1 MQDCKFTFSFIINW
15 PSIISEPRSCCQ
27 SRRVWK
33 HGEPKL
39 KTKTR
44 TWPTEVWEHG
54 QPKLKNLLSKQVSSS
69 EAKWGRISG
78 KYFPALK
85 RIQEFRELQI
95 FWASKHLRVKPNRSQ
110 IWQGSGTIS
119 LSFES
124 CKSCP
129 VLSFKD
135 LIAVEPIK
143 QFKDSKSTCQLLLLV
158 VCN

>member
-1 MQDCKFTFSFIINW
+1 MKTRKMQDCKLTFFKIYW
-15 PSIISEPRSCCQ
+15 PSIVSEPRSCCQ
-27 SRRVWK
+27 SRRVWE

-39 KTKTR
+39 KK
-44 TWPTEVWEHG
+44 
-54 QPKLKNLLSKQVSSS
+54 LLSKQVLSS
-69 EAKWGRISG
+69 EAKWVRISG